1 MTGHWLKGCGTKRG
15 AVSSPDEP
23 RATQKNAVPFD
34 GDGETLRHTYRCLLL
49 IVAVVLGVM
58 TARLGMVFF
67 SVAGVAMG
75 AVGVVRGLLVI
86 AGFVMLGGF
95 TVMLG
100 GVLVMF
106 GGLVMMVDGV
116 LAHVLSRGDG

>member
-1 MTGHWLKGCGTKRG
+1 L
-15 AVSSPDEP
+15 
-23 RATQKNAVPFD
+23 
-34 GDGETLRHTYRCLLL
+34 LLL

-67 SVAGVAMG
+67 SVAGMAMR
-75 AVGVVRGLLVI
+75 AVGVMRGLLVI

-95 TVMLG
+95 AVMLG

-106 GGLVMMVDGV
+106 GGLLMMFDGV
-116 LAHVLSRGDG
+116 LAHVRSQCGG

>member
-1 MTGHWLKGCGTKRG
+1 
-15 AVSSPDEP
+15 V
-23 RATQKNAVPFD
+23 QKNAVPFD
-34 GDGETLRHTYRCLLL
+34 RDGQTLRHTYKLLLL

-58 TARLGMVFF
+58 TARLSMMFF
-67 SVAGVAMG
+67 SVAGMAMG
-75 AVGVVRGLLVI
+75 AVSVMRGLLVI

-95 TVMLG
+95 AVMLG